1 MTTETERKILTLGN
15 KSEEMRQKTMK
26 DKWFKMQEKLTD
38 QAVVLV
44 NQNQDTKDILIS
56 IKLLGEILKMTK

>member
-1 MTTETERKILTLGN
+1 MDTKQKILTLGN
-15 KSEEMRQKTMK
+15 KSEEVRLKTMK

-38 QAVVLV
+38 KATASVD
-44 NQNQDTKDILIS
+44 QNQDTKDILIS

>member
-1 MTTETERKILTLGN
+1 MDTKQKILTLGN
-15 KSEEMRQKTMK
+15 ESEEVRLKTMK

-38 QAVVLV
+38 KATASVD
-44 NQNQDTKDILIS
+44 QNQDTKDILIS

>member
-38 QAVVLV
+38 QAVALV

>member
-15 KSEEMRQKTMK
+15 KSEEMRLKTMK

-38 QAVVLV
+38 KATASV

>member
-1 MTTETERKILTLGN
+1 MTTEIERKILTLGN
-15 KSEEMRQKTMK
+15 KSEEIRQKTMK

-38 QAVVLV
+38 KATVLV
-44 NQNQDTKDILIS
+44 DKNQDTKDILIS